1 MAASDGVMSW
11 LEENNIGIETP
22 GGVVPIV
29 SQAILFDLD
38 TKDSK
43 ARPGFE
49 MGYSAA
55 KSANSKELEEG
66 SVGAGTGAVVG
77 KARGIDSGAKGG
89 LASVSRNMP
98 DGTTVGALSV
108 VNSFGEVVS
117 AEGDIIAGP
126 RDENGSFISTFSSFD
141 EYGGENEDH
150 RGGYFGTNTTL
161 VCVAVDASLDK
172 SGAKKIAQVAHNGIA
187 RAIRPSHTP
196 FDGDS
201 TFVVATGE
209 KKKPGSEMSRL
220 GYYAALCVEKS
231 IRKAVRC
238 ARGL

>member
-11 LEENNIGIETP
+11 LEERNIGIETP
-22 GGVVPIV
+22 GGTVPIV

-43 ARPGFE
+43 ARPGSE
-49 MGYSAA
+49 MGYNAA
-55 KSANSKELEEG
+55 NNANSKELEEG

-77 KARGIDSGAKGG
+77 KAWGSEFGTKGG
-89 LASVSRNMP
+89 LASVSRTMP

-108 VNSFGEVVS
+108 VNSFGEIVS
-117 AEGDIIAGP
+117 AKGDIIAGP
-126 RDENGSFISTFSSFD
+126 RDENGNFISTFRPSD
-141 EYGGENEDH
+141 EHGGRNDDSL
-150 RGGYFGTNTTL
+150 GGYFGANTTL

-201 TFVVATGE
+201 AFVIATG
-209 KKKPGSEMSRL
+209 KKKEPGIEMSRL
-220 GYYAALCVEKS
+220 GYYAALCVEDS
-231 IRKAVRC
+231 IRKAVKC
-238 ARGL
+238 ARGI